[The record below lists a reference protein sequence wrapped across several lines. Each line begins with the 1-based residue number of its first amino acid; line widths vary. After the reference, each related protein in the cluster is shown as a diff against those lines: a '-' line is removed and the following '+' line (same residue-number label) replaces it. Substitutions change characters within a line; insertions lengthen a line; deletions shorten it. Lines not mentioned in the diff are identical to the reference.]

1 MAMNMD
7 EKIKRINELYHKSKA
22 EGLTELEKEEQKRL
36 RREYVESIRGNL
48 RSQLNSM
55 TIQYEDGSREKV
67 SDRKKRVDAQRHLEE
82 EDEKKGLRKKLLS
95 VRDALSEEEQTRA
108 EVLITERILGH
119 QWFYLSDVILAFVS
133 YGSEI
138 RTGQILNEAL
148 AKGKKLFLPKVTGH
162 DEMKFY
168 RVTSLSEL
176 REGYKGILEP
186 DGTSEVY
193 AYDSE
198 GAKKTLMIMP
208 GVGFDAYGNRLGY
221 GKGFYDRFLEGKDE
235 LQIRSIAIG
244 HVCQKTEK
252 IPSDPKDVKPYQVI
266 LV

>member
-7 EKIKRINELYHKSKA
+7 EKIKRINELYHKSKS
-22 EGLTELEKEEQKRL
+22 EGLTEQEKEEQARL

-82 EDEKKGLRKKLLS
+82 EDEKRALRKKLLAL
-95 VRDALSEEEQTRA
+95 RDALAEEQRKRG

-119 QWFYLSDVILAFVS
+119 QWFYLSDMILGFVS

-138 RTGQILNEAL
+138 ETREILKEAL
-148 AKGKKLFLPKVTGH
+148 AKGKKLYLPKVTGH

-168 RVTSLSEL
+168 RVTSLEEL
-176 REGYKGILEP
+176 KEGYKGILEP
-186 DGTSEVY
+186 DGTSEEYVY
-193 AYDSE
+193 DEES
-198 GAKKTLMIMP
+198 AKKTLLLMP

-221 GKGFYDRFLEGKDE
+221 GKGFYDRFLEGKDG

-244 HVCQKTEK
+244 HSCQKAEK
-252 IPSDPKDVKPYQVI
+252 IPVDPKDIKPYQVI